1 MFVTGCCNKVPKVTI
16 EFVSFWGFL
25 LLLWPICLTCHRCSR
40 SSLGLS
46 SQLCSTL
53 FLCHSG
59 LNSILKLVFSL
70 CDDFDDHL
78 TSIIYSLGSFTT
90 TLCDSVLSFTY
101 EFAFKDFLKMKQLQ

>member
-53 FLCHSG
+53 FLSFWFKQH
-59 LNSILKLVFSL
+59 LKTRLSL

-78 TSIIYSLGSFTT
+78 TIIIYSLGSFTT
-90 TLCDSVLSFTY
+90 TVCDSVLSFTY
-101 EFAFKDFLKMKQLQ
+101 EFAFKDFPKMKQLQ